1 MRKLA
6 WFTSAFGAAALLCCY
21 VVPLRWLAGLGLCCA
36 LGGLLAWLALRE
48 RGRQFVLLLAG
59 LAAGFL
65 WFRGWTDLR
74 LGPVEGLAGTT
85 APIRA
90 TVADWPTSTGYG
102 QRVEVT
108 VSGVP
113 ALLYTQGEAGEL
125 RPGDVVSVTAALR
138 RADIRKEEQT
148 TSFTSRGYF
157 LLAYAKGELE
167 SVRRPA
173 RTPVPLLP
181 KIWAGA
187 LKERVQALFP
197 ADVSGLVTAV
207 LLGDKS
213 SLTQEA
219 STALSRAG
227 LAHIAAVSGLH
238 VGFLAQLVMLLARK
252 RRRLTAGL
260 TIPALILFSLV
271 TGGSPGTVRAAVM
284 QIVLLLAPLLRREDD
299 GPTSLSFALFL
310 LLLWNPYAAASIS
323 LQLSFAAV
331 AGILLFSPPVM
342 KMLKPL
348 YSRFR
353 RRGWQRYAGSLC
365 RFFCGIFAASLGA
378 VVFTAPLSAVYF
390 GSVPLT
396 GVLSGLLALWAVMAV
411 FVSGLLA
418 ALAGMLF
425 PALGAVLS
433 LPALVCARWVLW
445 VARALNSLDLAALPM
460 DFPYFRLWLG
470 AVYVLLGVWLL
481 LRKQRPSPLL
491 PLCGGAILLFA
502 AVGLTR
508 LDYAG
513 HSLTVTA
520 LDVGQGAATAFLTDG
535 GAVLVDC
542 GGNGLQNA
550 GDTAA
555 DWFQALG
562 VSRLDLLVLTHFD
575 NDHFNGVQELF
586 ARMDIGAVAIP
597 QLEEDPSGRRA
608 DLCAW
613 AAEEGA
619 NITAVSA
626 LSQTEVGDAVFTL
639 YPPLAR
645 GSSNESGVS
654 VLCTLGDFDALVT
667 GDADASIEAMLV
679 KYFDLPDVELLVAGH
694 HGSKHSTSA
703 DFLAATAPDM
713 AVISC
718 GENSYGHPDPDV
730 LSRLD
735 AAGAQIFRTDTQGT
749 VTVTVDRSA
758 P

>member
-6 WFTSAFGAAALLCCY
+6 WFASAFGAAALLCCY
-21 VVPLRWLAGLGLCCA
+21 TVPMNWLVGLGLGCA
-36 LGGLLAWLALRE
+36 LGAALVWFSRRE
-48 RGRQFVLLLAG
+48 RGRRFVLLLAG

-74 LGPVEGLAGTT
+74 LGPVEVLAGTT

-90 TVADWPTSTGYG
+90 TVTDWPTPTDYG

-113 ALLYTQGEAGEL
+113 TLLYTQGEAGEL
-125 RPGDVVSVTAALR
+125 RPGDEVAVTAALK
-138 RADIRKEEQT
+138 RADIRREEQT
-148 TSFTSRGYF
+148 TAFTSRGYF

-167 SVRRPA
+167 LVQSPA
-173 RTPVPLLP
+173 STPVPLLP
-181 KIWAGA
+181 KIWARA
-187 LKERVQALFP
+187 LKERIPTLFP
-197 ADVSGLVTAV
+197 ADASGLLTAV

-213 SLTQEA
+213 FLTQA
-219 STALSRAG
+219 QSTALSRAG
-227 LAHIAAVSGLH
+227 LAHITAVSGLH
-238 VGFLAQLVMLLARK
+238 VGFLAQLLMLLSRK

-260 TIPALILFSLV
+260 TIPALILFALV
-271 TGGSPGTVRAAVM
+271 TGGSPGTVRAAAM
-284 QIVLLLAPLLRREDD
+284 QIVLLLAPLLRREND

-331 AGILLFSPPVM
+331 AGILLLSPPVM
-342 KMLKPL
+342 KKLKPL
-348 YSRFR
+348 YARPR
-353 RRGWQRYAGSLC
+353 RRGWRRFADSACRSL
-365 RFFCGIFAASLGA
+365 CGIFAASLGA
-378 VVFTAPLSAVYF
+378 TVFTAPLSAVYF
-390 GSVPLT
+390 GSVSLT
-396 GVLSGLLALWAVMAV
+396 GVLSGLLALWAVLV
-411 FVSGLLA
+411 IFVSGLLA
-418 ALAGMLF
+418 ALVGMLF
-425 PALGAVLS
+425 PAFGAVLG
-433 LPALVCARWVLW
+433 LPALLCARWVLW
-445 VARALNSLDLAALPM
+445 TANALNSLGLAALPM

-481 LRKQRPSPLL
+481 QKQKPSPLL
-491 PLCGGAILLFA
+491 LLCGGAVLLFA
-502 AVGLTR
+502 AIGLTR
-508 LDYAG
+508 ADYAG
-513 HSLTVTA
+513 HSLTVAA
-520 LDVGQGAATAFLTDG
+520 LDVGQGAATAFLSDG

-562 VSRLDLLVLTHFD
+562 VSKLDLLVLTHFD
-575 NDHFNGVQELF
+575 ADHFNGVEELF

-597 QLEEDPSGRRA
+597 LLEEDPSGRRA
-608 DLCAW
+608 GLSAW
-613 AAEEGA
+613 AAEEG
-619 NITAVSA
+619 IDVTAVSE
-626 LSQTEVGDAVFTL
+626 LSQVEVGNALFTL
-639 YPPLAR
+639 YPPLAK

-654 VLCTLGDFDALVT
+654 VLCTLGDFDVLIT

-679 KYFDLPDVELLVAGH
+679 KYFDLPDVELLAAGH

-703 DFLAATAPDM
+703 EFLAAIAPDM

-735 AAGAQIFRTDTQGT
+735 AAGAAVLRTDTLGT
-749 VTVTVDRSA
+749 VTVTVDGT

>member
-6 WFTSAFGAAALLCCY
+6 WFASAFGAAALLCCY
-21 VVPLRWLAGLGLCCA
+21 AVPLHWLVGLGLCCA
-36 LGGLLAWLALRE
+36 LGGSLVWLALRE
-48 RGRQFVLLLAG
+48 RGRRFVLLLAG

-74 LGPVEGLAGTT
+74 LGPVESLAGTT
-85 APIRA
+85 ALIQA
-90 TVADWPTSTGYG
+90 TVTDWPTPTDYG

-113 ALLYTQGEAGEL
+113 ALLYTQGEVGEL
-125 RPGDVVSVTAALR
+125 RPGDEVAATAALK
-138 RADIRKEEQT
+138 RADIRREEQT
-148 TSFTSRGYF
+148 TVFTSRGYF

-167 SVRRPA
+167 LVHHPA
-173 RTPVPLLP
+173 STPVLLLP
-181 KIWAGA
+181 KIWARA
-187 LKERVQALFP
+187 LKERVLTLFP
-197 ADVSGLVTAV
+197 PDASGLVTAV

-213 SLTQEA
+213 FLTQEQ

-227 LAHIAAVSGLH
+227 LAHITAVSGLH
-238 VGFLAQLVMLLARK
+238 VGFLAQLLMLLSRK

-260 TIPALILFSLV
+260 AIPALILFALV
-271 TGGSPGTVRAAVM
+271 TGGSPGAVRAAIM
-284 QIVLLLAPLLRREDD
+284 QIVLLLAPLLRREND

-310 LLLWNPYAAASIS
+310 LLLWDPYTAASIS

-342 KMLKPL
+342 KKLKPL
-348 YSRFR
+348 YTQFHRT
-353 RRGWQRYAGSLC
+353 GWQRLAGGAC
-365 RFFCGIFAASLGA
+365 RYLCGIFAASLGA

-390 GSVPLT
+390 GSVSLT
-396 GVLSGLLALWAVMAV
+396 GVLAGLLALWAVLV
-411 FVSGLLA
+411 IFVSGLLA

-425 PALGAVLS
+425 PTLGAVLG
-433 LPALVCARWVLW
+433 LPALLSARWVLW
-445 VARALNSLDLAALPM
+445 TANALNSLGLAALPM

-481 LRKQRPSPLL
+481 QKQKPSPLL
-491 PLCGGAILLFA
+491 PLCGGAVLLFA
-502 AVGLTR
+502 AIGLTR
-508 LDYAG
+508 ADYAG

-520 LDVGQGAATAFLTDG
+520 LDVGQGAATAFLCDG

-555 DWFQALG
+555 DWFQTLG
-562 VSRLDLLVLTHFD
+562 VSKLDLLVLTHFD
-575 NDHFNGVQELF
+575 ADHFNGVEELF

-597 QLEEDPSGRRA
+597 LLEEDPSGRRA

-613 AAEEGA
+613 AAAEGSGV
-619 NITAVSA
+619 TAVSE
-626 LSQTEVGDAVFTL
+626 LSQAEVGNALFTL
-639 YPPLAR
+639 YPPLAK

-654 VLCTLGDFDALVT
+654 VLCTLEDFDVLIT

-679 KYFDLPDVELLVAGH
+679 KYFELPDVELLMAGH

-703 DFLAATAPDM
+703 EFLAAAAPDM

-730 LSRLD
+730 LARLD
-735 AAGAQIFRTDTQGT
+735 ASGAAVLRTDTQGT
-749 VTVTVDRSA
+749 VTVTVD
-758 P
+758 

>member
-6 WFTSAFGAAALLCCY
+6 WFASAFGAAALLCCY
-21 VVPLRWLAGLGLCCA
+21 AVPLNWLVGLGLCCA
-36 LGGLLAWLALRE
+36 LGAVLIWFALRE
-48 RGRQFVLLLAG
+48 RGRHFVLLLAG
-59 LAAGFL
+59 LSTGFL

-74 LGPVEGLAGTT
+74 LGPVETLAGTT

-90 TVADWPTSTGYG
+90 TVTDWPAPTDYG

-108 VSGVP
+108 ISGVP
-113 ALLYTQGEAGEL
+113 ALLYTQGDGGEL
-125 RPGDVVSVTAALR
+125 RPGDEVAATAALK
-138 RADIRKEEQT
+138 RADIRREEQT
-148 TSFTSRGYF
+148 TVFTSRGYF

-167 SVRRPA
+167 LVRHPA
-173 RTPVPLLP
+173 STPVLLLP
-181 KIWAGA
+181 KIWARA
-187 LKERVQALFP
+187 LKESVLELFP
-197 ADVSGLVTAV
+197 SDVSGLVTAV

-213 SLTQEA
+213 FLTQER

-227 LAHIAAVSGLH
+227 LSHITAVSGLH
-238 VGFLAQLVMLLARK
+238 VGFLAQLLMLLSRK

-260 TIPALILFSLV
+260 AIPALMLFALV
-271 TGGSPGTVRAAVM
+271 TGGSPGTVRAVVM
-284 QIVLLLAPLLRREDD
+284 QIVLLLAPLLRREND

-310 LLLWNPYAAASIS
+310 LLVWNPYAAASIS

-342 KMLKPL
+342 KKLKPL
-348 YSRFR
+348 YTRFR
-353 RRGWQRYAGSLC
+353 RTGWQRLAGGAC
-365 RFFCGIFAASLGA
+365 RYLCGIFAASLGA

-390 GSVPLT
+390 GSVSLT
-396 GVLSGLLALWAVMAV
+396 GVLSGLLALWAVMV
-411 FVSGLLA
+411 IFVSGLPA
-418 ALAGMLF
+418 ALIGMIL
-425 PALGAVLS
+425 PAFGAVLS
-433 LPALVCARWVLW
+433 LPALLCARWVLW
-445 VARALNSLDLAALPM
+445 VAEALNGLGLAALPM
-460 DFPYFRLWLG
+460 GFPYFRLWLV

-481 LRKQRPSPLL
+481 LRKRRPSPLF
-491 PLCGGAILLFA
+491 PLCGGVLLLFA

-508 LDYAG
+508 ADYAG

-520 LDVGQGAATAFLTDG
+520 LDVGQGASTAFLIDG

-562 VSRLDLLVLTHFD
+562 VSKLDLLVLTHFD
-575 NDHFNGVQELF
+575 ADHFNGVEELF
-586 ARMDIGAVAIP
+586 ARMDIGAVVIP
-597 QLEEDPSGRRA
+597 LLEEDPSGRRA
-608 DLCAW
+608 DLVAW
-613 AAEEGA
+613 AAEEGTGV
-619 NITAVSA
+619 TAVSE
-626 LSQTEVGDAVFTL
+626 LSQTEVGSAVFTL
-639 YPPLAR
+639 YPPLAK

-654 VLCTLGDFDALVT
+654 VLCTLGDFDALIT

-694 HGSKHSTSA
+694 HGSKHSSSA
-703 DFLAATAPDM
+703 EFLAAIAPDM

-718 GENSYGHPDPDV
+718 GENSYGHPDPEV

-735 AAGAQIFRTDTQGT
+735 AAGAAVLRTDTQGT
-749 VTVTVDRSA
+749 VTVTVK
-758 P
+758 